1 MKKICALL
9 FFSLLLHQLF
19 AQAVEKYARVS
30 VHLGDQTP
38 AQLSALGLET
48 DHGLWAGT
56 KFWIAEV
63 SEAELQLLQN
73 AGFGVKVMIPDVMAY
88 YLEHQEESQTQQRS
102 NDCAVTTSP
111 WPVPVNY
118 QPGSM
123 GGYPTLSETE
133 AILDEMRAKFPQ
145 LITAKAP
152 ISTTLQTWEGN
163 PVWYV
168 RMSDNA
174 DSDEAEPEVLY
185 TALHHAREP
194 NGLSQMLYFMWFLLE
209 NYQNSEYPELKYL
222 IDNTELYFIPC
233 VNPDGYLF
241 NQQIAPQGGGMW
253 RKNRRDN
260 ANGTDGVDL
269 NRNYGFA
276 WGLNDFGSSPNPQS
290 DAYRGPS
297 AFSEPETQMIRD
309 FSQQHDFLFAQH
321 YHTFGNLFIY
331 PWAFNNTLADSNF
344 YYYGRLF
351 TRDNNYRYGTTGQ
364 TVGYAVNGDSNDW
377 LYSESGTFV
386 FTPEVGPTFWPNAGQ
401 IVALNQGTI
410 WMNLSMALSALHFGE
425 LSSTGPET
433 LTGLNHLL
441 PIEVTRYGLLDGDFT
456 LTVTP
461 LSANVLSQAFTE
473 TFSLEKFKPRT
484 INYPLQ
490 LNPAA
495 LSGDLVRLEITLS
508 NGSYSKTTIVE
519 KVLLAGN
526 GTVVL
531 TDGFVDA
538 GQWNTVQGG
547 WNTDV
552 DHFFSEPS
560 SLGDSPGG
568 TYAQDDFNT
577 IILDNPILIPQ
588 NAVEAK
594 LTYMA
599 RWEMEPVYDF
609 VQVMAVFE
617 SGNEVPLCG
626 LYTKNSQNQLVS
638 GEPVYDGFQSSWV
651 AESIDLSAYAGLPI
665 RIAFRLRSD
674 VGAEYDGFNVDDIQ
688 VKYFVGGLVHTQ
700 DLDGQDFRVQ
710 VQPNPA
716 DAYTEISWTGF
727 AGTEKIQLRLNDIL
741 GKTVLDI
748 EQPAAAGKYR
758 IATAHLSPGVYTW
771 QVVDK
776 TQARTLSG
784 KLLIH

>member
-30 VHLGDQTP
+30 VHLGEQTP

-73 AGFGVKVMIPDVMAY
+73 AGFGVKVLIPDVMAY
-88 YLEHQEESQTQQRS
+88 YLGHQEEDLTRQRS
-102 NDCAVTTSP
+102 NDCAAATSP
-111 WPVPVNY
+111 WPVPANY

-209 NYQNSEYPELKYL
+209 NYQNPEYPELKYL
-222 IDNTELYFIPC
+222 LDNTELYFIPC

-260 ANGTDGVDL
+260 GNGTDGVDL
-269 NRNYGFA
+269 NRNYGFS
-276 WGLNDFGSSPNPQS
+276 WGLNNSGSSPNPQS
-290 DAYRGPS
+290 DVYRGPS

-309 FSQQHDFLFAQH
+309 FAQAHEFVFAQH
-321 YHTFGNLFIY
+321 YHTSGNLFIY
-331 PWAFNNTLADSNF
+331 PWAYNNTLADSNF
-344 YYYGRLF
+344 YYFGRLF
-351 TRDNNYRYGTTGQ
+351 TRDNNYRYGTAGQ
-364 TVGYAVNGDSNDW
+364 TVGYSVNGDSNDW

-386 FTPEVGPTFWPNAGQ
+386 FTPEVGPTFWPAPDQ
-401 IVALNQGTI
+401 IIPLNQSTM
-410 WMNLSMALSALHFGE
+410 WMNLSMALSALHFGV
-425 LSSTGPET
+425 LSSTGPENII
-433 LTGLNHLL
+433 GLNSTL

-461 LSANVLSQAFTE
+461 VSANVLSPAFSQ
-473 TFSLEKFKPRT
+473 TFAVEKFKPRT
-484 INYPLQ
+484 FEYPLQ
-490 LNPAA
+490 VSPSV
-495 LSGDLVRLEITLS
+495 LSGDIIRLEITLS
-508 NGSYSKTTIVE
+508 NGSYSKSTIVE
-519 KVLLAGN
+519 KVFLVGN
-526 GTVVL
+526 GTVLVSDDFA
-531 TDGFVDA
+531 TADN
-538 GQWNTVQGG
+538 WNTAEGT
-547 WNTDV
+547 WDADT
-552 DHFFSEPS
+552 DHFFSAPS

-568 TYAQDDFNT
+568 FYEADAFNT
-577 IILDNPILIPQ
+577 IILKNPILIPQ
-588 NAVEAK
+588 QAAK
-594 LTYMA
+594 ATLQYWA
-599 RWEMEPVYDF
+599 RWQTEPVYDF

-626 LYTKNSQNQLVS
+626 LFTKPSQNQLVKDQ
-638 GEPVYDGFQSSWV
+638 PVYDGFQSAWV
-651 AESIDLSAYAGLPI
+651 AESIDLGAYAGLPI
-665 RIAFRLRSD
+665 RIAFRLRAD
-674 VGAEYDGFNVDDIQ
+674 NGAEQDGFNVDDIR
-688 VKYFVGGLVHTQ
+688 VSYFAGGLVHTQ

-727 AGTEKIQLRLNDIL
+727 AGSEKIQLRLNDIL

>member
-9 FFSLLLHQLF
+9 FFSLLLNQLS

-30 VHLGDQTP
+30 VQLGEKSP

-48 DHGLWAGT
+48 DHGLWAGP
-56 KFWIAEV
+56 KCWIAEV
-63 SEAELQLLQN
+63 SETELQLLQN
-73 AGFGVKVMIPDVMAY
+73 AGFGVKVMIPDVMAF
-88 YLEHQEESQTQQRS
+88 YLSQQEQSQSQQRG
-102 NDCAVTTSP
+102 NDCSATTSP
-111 WPVPVNY
+111 WPVPANY

-123 GGYPTLSETE
+123 GGYPTLAETI
-133 AILDEMRAKFPQ
+133 AILDDMRAKFPQ
-145 LITAKAP
+145 LISAKAP
-152 ISTTLQTWEGN
+152 VSTTLQTWGGN

-168 RMSDNA
+168 RLSDNA

-209 NYQNSEYPELKYL
+209 NYQNPDYPELKYL
-222 IDNTELYFIPC
+222 IENTELYFIPC

-241 NQQIAPQGGGMW
+241 NEQIAPLGGGMW

-260 ANGTDGVDL
+260 ANGTMGVDL

-276 WGLNDFGSSPNPQS
+276 WGLNDQGSSPNTQS

-309 FSQQHDFLFAQH
+309 FAQQHEFLFAQH

-331 PWAFNNTLADSNF
+331 PWAFNNTLADSSF
-344 YYYGRLF
+344 YYYARLF

-386 FTPEVGPTFWPNAGQ
+386 FTPEVGPTFWPGAAQ
-401 IVALNQGTI
+401 IIPLNQSTM
-410 WMNLSMALSALHFGE
+410 WMNLSMGLSALHFGE
-425 LSSTGPET
+425 VSSTGPAT
-433 LTGLNHLL
+433 FVGLDHLL
-441 PIEVTRYGLLDGDFT
+441 PIEVTRYGLMEGNFT

-461 LSANVLSQAFTE
+461 LSANVLSPAFSE
-473 TFSLEKFKPRT
+473 TFSLERFKSRT
-484 INYPLQ
+484 IHYPLQ
-490 LNPAA
+490 VNPAA
-495 LSGDLVRLEITLS
+495 LSGEVIRLEITLN
-508 NGSYSKTTIVE
+508 NGEYSKSVIVE

-526 GTVVL
+526 GTVLVA
-531 TDGFVDA
+531 DNFEDA
-538 GQWNTVQGG
+538 GQWNTAQGN
-547 WNTDV
+547 WDTDT
-552 DHFFSEPS
+552 DHFFSAPS

-568 TYAQDDFNT
+568 TYAQNAFNT
-577 IILDNPILIPQ
+577 IILTNPILIPQ
-588 NAVEAK
+588 NTAEAT

-599 RWEMEPVYDF
+599 RWELEPVYDF

-626 LYTKNSQNQLVS
+626 LYTKNSQNQMVLD
-638 GEPVYDGFQSSWV
+638 EPVYDGFQSSWV

-665 RIAFRLRSD
+665 RIAFRLRAD
-674 VGAEYDGFNVDDIQ
+674 VGGEYDGFNVDDIQ
-688 VKYFVGGLVHTQ
+688 VKYFAGGLVGTL
-700 DLDGQDFRVQ
+700 DLDAQDFSVQ

-716 DAYTEISWTGF
+716 NAYTELVWTGINP
-727 AGTEKIQLRLNDIL
+727 TEDIQVSLNDML
-741 GKTVLDI
+741 GKLVL
-748 EQPAAAGKYR
+748 ECKLPAAAGKYR
-758 IATAHLSPGVYTW
+758 MPTAQLAPGVYTW
-771 QVVDK
+771 HVIG
-776 TQARTLSG
+776 QAHGPKLSG